1 MNLSVPWPLRQSAA
15 NVQMI
20 TPVVTVSEA
29 IHVIVRSWPASE
41 ALPFAFPI
49 PDCVATPLA
58 VIVHDVEPIW
68 LVVSTHDPTWVHAVV
83 VVVGGAV
90 VGAVVGGAVDAGG
103 VVRPAVVVVTDPIQ
117 PSAAV
122 AAIDT
127 TNTNW
132 LPPDASGASVQLA
145 TTTPDAAR
153 QSSKALTCLLSA
165 DSSTFSFLSRVARD
179 DLAVLRVSAVTPRRA
194 RKIRVASTAV
204 ICVLFT

>member
-90 VGAVVGGAVDAGG
+90 VGAVVGGAVDGG
-103 VVRPAVVVVTDPIQ
+103 VVRPAVVVVTDRVQ

-122 AAIDT
+122 AAVDT
-127 TNTNW
+127 RNKNG
-132 LPPDASGASVQLA
+132 LPPDARGASVQLA

-153 QSSKALTCLLSA
+153 QSSKALTFLLIA
-165 DSSTFSFLSRVARD
+165 DSSTFSFLSRRARV
-179 DLAVLRVSAVTPRRA
+179 DLAVLRVSAVTPLRA

-204 ICVLFT
+204 ICLLFT